1 MKYVYLLL
9 GVACLVAMTILY
21 FQMIVSV
28 SMQVPFF
35 QRYIPISVFMLYIMI
50 LALWCGVLITVGIKS
65 FLSSTGS
72 IDDDFDL

>member
-1 MKYVYLLL
+1 MKYVYLLV
-9 GVACLVAMTILY
+9 GIGCLVAMTILY

-35 QRYIPISVFMLYIMI
+35 QRYIPISAFMLYII
-50 LALWCGVLITVGIKS
+50 FLALWCGILVTLGIKA

-72 IDDDFDL
+72 IDDDFD